1 MPVLGVVMFEDV
13 ALVST
18 LNGQNIVNNQQQYPI
33 QKPEEEDVL
42 KFQLELNDTSKKLPP
57 IFQVTDNKSVNE
69 IDNGIMSHI
78 RNADSSYHNILTG
91 MNNLSSE
98 VSDLKFKS
106 FSQNDKQLVA
116 VRTETDINILS
127 DKDFVR
133 TPDDSS
139 DKTSSRARE
148 LLDMQG
154 ENQTKALEMMHDM
167 TSWTIRTQM
176 YLSNIKI
183 IGTAITQVS
192 QGFKTLFRS
201 SG

>member
-1 MPVLGVVMFEDV
+1 MFEDV
-13 ALVST
+13 ALVNT
-18 LNGQNIVNNQQQYPI
+18 LNGQSIANNQQQYPI

-42 KFQLELNDTSKKLPP
+42 KFQLELIDTNKKLPP
-57 IFQVTDNKSVNE
+57 IFQAIENKSIGE
-69 IDNGIMSHI
+69 IDHGVMGHI
-78 RNADSSYHNILTG
+78 RNADSNYHNILTG
-91 MNNLSSE
+91 MNDLSSE
-98 VSDLKFKS
+98 VSELKFKS
-106 FSQNDKQLVA
+106 FLEKDMEPVA
-116 VRTETDINILS
+116 VRTETDVDILS

-133 TPDDSS
+133 TPEDSS
-139 DKTSSRARE
+139 DKTTSRARE
-148 LLDMQG
+148 LLDVQG